1 MRVARRPSVSLP
13 MSDAGRPMSDADAD
27 ARPIAR
33 GNPSRNP
40 QQWRPE
46 SVRSPQTF
54 TKTRRYQG

>member
-1 MRVARRPSVSLP
+1 MRAARRPSVSLP
-13 MSDAGRPMSDADAD
+13 MSDAGRPMSDADAC
-27 ARPIAR
+27 PIAR
-33 GNPSRNP
+33 GNTSRNP

>member
-1 MRVARRPSVSLP
+1 
-13 MSDAGRPMSDADAD
+13 MSDAGRPISDADAC
-27 ARPIAR
+27 PIAR
-33 GNPSRNP
+33 GNTSRNP

>member
-13 MSDAGRPMSDADAD
+13 MSDAGRPMSDADA
-27 ARPIAR
+27 RSIAR
-33 GNPSRNP
+33 GNTSRNP